1 MSDAGLRLIFVVD
14 DDEGVRRSTQA
25 LLEASG
31 FNVRTF
37 SNAEELLAA
46 GTAKQAACI
55 VLDYHLSGMT
65 GIELIETLRAQGLQM
80 PAIMVTSN
88 GTRLGVRAAHAGVTA
103 VLRKPLA
110 ADALEEWLSR
120 LMPMAH
126 LCRGFEIRPELD
138 MVIERISESGH

>member
-1 MSDAGLRLIFVVD
+1 VSDSGLRLIFVIED
-14 DDEGVRRSTQA
+14 DDGVRQSTQA

-37 SNAEELLAA
+37 ANAEEMLAA
-46 GTAKQAACI
+46 GTVREAGCL

-88 GTRLGVRAAHAGVTA
+88 GTKLGLRAAHAGVTA

-110 ADALEEWLSR
+110 ADALEEWLHR
-120 LMPMAH
+120 LMPKA
-126 LCRGFEIRPELD
+126 G
-138 MVIERISESGH
+138 